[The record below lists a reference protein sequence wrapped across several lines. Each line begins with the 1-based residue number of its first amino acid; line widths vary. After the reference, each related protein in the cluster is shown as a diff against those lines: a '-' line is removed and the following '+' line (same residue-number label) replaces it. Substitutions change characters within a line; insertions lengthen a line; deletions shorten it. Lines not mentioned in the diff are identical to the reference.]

1 MRSRHSLLSR
11 LKRFKESSFQSTNY
25 DNFIRVHDNVCN
37 GDTCEGCL
45 GMGYST
51 GVRMRTLLNTTTIP
65 RLVTNS
71 TATSDSEHPQRLRPR
86 RLRTATTTNPP
97 TAADSSACYPRLPPP
112 AAAPTSRPD
121 AAPSLSSAPSTRP
134 VCCVGPGD
142 VEVGEG
148 GYKGERSSNVTRT
161 LYGGEGYEE
170 ENIGK
175 SMNEGSGAHCA
186 RREN

>member
-1 MRSRHSLLSR
+1 
-11 LKRFKESSFQSTNY
+11 
-25 DNFIRVHDNVCN
+25 
-37 GDTCEGCL
+37 
-45 GMGYST
+45 MGYSM
-51 GVRMRTLLNTTTIP
+51 GEDAHTIEY
-65 RLVTNS
+65 NDD
-71 TATSDSEHPQRLRPR
+71 TAPGHQLYRFLANAPTAPT
-86 RLRTATTTNPP
+86 TATTYNYHLSPP
-97 TAADSSACYPRLPPP
+97 TVADSSACYPRLPPP